1 MAGWWTAFDKKL
13 DSIVEFVEQQQ
24 SSEPLNELK
33 DMLYQCTADMA
44 EMKAKQEN
52 MIVDMDKVWTDM
64 KNDQEDISER
74 CALLEDLLKIMSKE
88 LARKP
93 LTPAV
98 PPQLHASRA
107 ADAHCTPRGRPAGSH
122 DDPTPAAVGQGS
134 AYRKGSPSSPS
145 SHRPH

>member
-1 MAGWWTAFDKKL
+1 
-13 DSIVEFVEQQQ
+13 
-24 SSEPLNELK
+24 
-33 DMLYQCTADMA
+33 MLYQCTADMA

-107 ADAHCTPRGRPAGSH
+107 ADAHGTPRGRPAGSH
-122 DDPTPAAVGQGS
+122 DDPTPAAAGQGGTPTGRARRRRRIACTS
-134 AYRKGSPSSPS
+134 PSLRIHFLGSPSKFGAKHNRFVFVPLFS
-145 SHRPH
+145 R